1 MLGGA
6 ASNRHYYRLYHSLSA
21 DSGAVIGVIGE
32 NAKENHAFLALG
44 RHMMALGLPV
54 PKILASSD
62 DEMRYLQDDLGQV
75 SLYDLVEQARRADS
89 EPLRAQVKGLLHRVM
104 RDLPRLQFLTVKG
117 FDFEHD
123 AFREPRFCETTIR

>member
-44 RHMMALGLPV
+44 RHMTALGLPV
-54 PKILASSD
+54 PKILVKSPSLFS
-62 DEMRYLQDDLGQV
+62 RGVV
-75 SLYDLVEQARRADS
+75 SISAV
-89 EPLRAQVKGLLHRVM
+89 PLS
-104 RDLPRLQFLTVKG
+104 
-117 FDFEHD
+117 
-123 AFREPRFCETTIR
+123 